1 MTAVYGLRA
10 LGAGVAAALVLSA
23 AAAAA
28 EEALPDDAGREE
40 VEIYCS
46 ACHSLKIVV
55 QQRLSRDAW
64 DETLVWMV
72 EEQAMDPLT
81 EDERKLVLDYLAAHF
96 NAKTPR

>member
-1 MTAVYGLRA
+1 MTAGCV
-10 LGAGVAAALVLSA
+10 LGAGLAAALAFGA

-28 EEALPDDAGREE
+28 QDALPDGAGREE
-40 VEIYCS
+40 VEIYCA

-72 EEQAMDPLT
+72 EEQAMDPLL
-81 EDERKLVLDYLAAHF
+81 EDERKLVLDYLATHF